1 MTHVT
6 LAQAARPSIIIL
18 FRMFTSLVTLQHWLS
33 IIMGRMWIWIA
44 GSDVFRA
51 ALPSSYPGWCCLLW
65 TNRRF
70 SYHKMQGA
78 THGYGSGRICTSE
91 LTSACQHTSV
101 CISTHQHTLKQ
112 TRTYYYTGGRQ
123 YVTVHII
130 TMSHALPD
138 GLDRFQAPAIIIQRV
153 SRFAFLPGKA
163 ARRCSSSSGM
173 SRRF

>member
-1 MTHVT
+1 MGDTWVRSMTH
-6 LAQAARPSIIIL
+6 Q
-18 FRMFTSLVTLQHWLS
+18 
-33 IIMGRMWIWIA
+33 
-44 GSDVFRA
+44 
-51 ALPSSYPGWCCLLW
+51 Y
-65 TNRRF
+65 
-70 SYHKMQGA
+70 
-78 THGYGSGRICTSE
+78 TSE

-153 SRFAFLPGKA
+153 SRFAFLRSMGVTVLQKEIIIITTRNATLCKGDRPRSCVESCCDKGGHAVLGQMWSGRKQA
-163 ARRCSSSSGM
+163 AKYK
-173 SRRF
+173 